1 MLPKLINLIRALPC
15 LITLNIDKGDRHPCL
30 YIHSFPFL
38 ATSAPILSFL
48 QSRHLKTLLVLLM
61 IYPVC
66 VSVCVYVSRSVMSD
80 SASSWTEALQA
91 PLFMGFSKQEYWS
104 GLPFSS
110 PGDFPNP
117 GIKLRSPT
125 LQANSLPS
133 EPPESPFHTH
143 TYTHIYF
150 YGKFRVA

>member
-1 MLPKLINLIRALPC
+1 MFPKLINLIRALPC

-104 GLPFSS
+104 GLPCPL
-110 PGDFPNP
+110 PGDLPDP
-117 GIKLRSPT
+117 GIKPTSPPAPA
-125 LQANSLPS
+125 LQADSLPLS
-133 EPPESPFHTH
+133 NQ
-143 TYTHIYF
+143 
-150 YGKFRVA
+150 GKP